1 MKSIYVGDNIHNSL
15 KILASV
21 ERKALNEVVEECLR
35 LSIKKRL
42 SDLPAEVLE
51 KLAVAGGSFDFLL
64 DAKEDVYTEADGEK
78 IV

>member
-78 IV
+78 II

>member
-1 MKSIYVGDNIHNSL
+1 MRWLRN
-15 KILASV
+15 ASGF
-21 ERKALNEVVEECLR
+21 
-35 LSIKKRL
+35 
-42 SDLPAEVLE
+42 LE